1 MKDRLQFRHHDA
13 IFDTREE
20 AIAYML
26 QDIRNSEV
34 GLANTDRSQTFSLYA
49 EPTVLR
55 YKNVDDETNPHII
68 LAVGAVSNQNEGAQY
83 NDNRFCFID
92 IDNTEKEISTLDE
105 KIQQAIESLT
115 LFVSDTNTLRLS
127 IERSDSGNTLSG
139 DVKIPSTALVN
150 DNNVAPNIIKA
161 TDNGIFTYVNMTY
174 DKETD
179 KITFTVNGDTNEWD
193 VNNDYL
199 TGGTYS
205 VEDESLHLNMLKGKE
220 IVVSLEELIN
230 EWDVEGEDANS
241 PIVLTR
247 DKVLYEKDTVT
258 GHRHVSKWQ
267 DTLKADVRIS
277 KDVNFNILE
286 KTENNKA
293 LYVRGTADNI
303 NFFYNGENMKVSD
316 VLKECIKKKL
326 STDNDNIIYE
336 RPDGIFAT
344 AKLEYDIK
352 GNALIFT
359 SSNQTGGTT
368 TERFELNTIK
378 IIENA
383 RYDKDTESLIFT
395 YITAKGEVQQ
405 LSIPLSSLI
414 EEWTVSNDG
423 HSVRLSKE
431 RHPSNDKDVL
441 TADVKVSSLDNNI
454 LVEKG
459 DGLFVKGTA
468 DNVKY
473 SDNSSVKDEISSTK
487 ETLDSE
493 IKRAQNAEKE
503 VSDAISDIRTTIGS
517 GFTTDTHENIT
528 CKIEHLSDEVA
539 SKVTSVTAKDNT
551 VVVDNTD
558 TNNPKVGI
566 KVSSFKRDGNIPNLI
581 SIQDDGIFAAVDLAY
596 DEEHNA
602 LTFTTTNATKTINL
616 TMNSI
621 VDSIYYD
628 NTKEAII
635 IEYTVNGKKMP
646 NVEVPVRTLINEW
659 TVSDNTDGA
668 IKLTK
673 KVNNKTALDNSQ
685 DILSAEII
693 IDKVHDDNMIVNDNG
708 ALYVSS
714 RKINDV
720 SSRLDAE
727 IERSIAKDG
736 EHTNLIDANKASI
749 AQLDKD
755 VKAEVARATAKDTEL
770 TSSVSAIEKKVTDIG
785 TSSDKVKSDLAS
797 EIARA
802 TAKDAELT
810 SSVSA
815 IEKKVTDI
823 GTSSD
828 TVKSDLASEI
838 ARAKEKEGELEASLI
853 AETTRAEK
861 EETSIKTNLEK
872 ESTRATTAES
882 VLSNA
887 ITDETARAK
896 AKEGELEASV
906 NDAKLTFVD
915 TTSVKVDATNKS
927 AVKVSAKIANSN
939 NNLITLSND
948 DEQGLY
954 ASVSV
959 QYDVAKDVLS
969 LIGSDGTSVLSTT
982 KLGAGSIVETITY
995 DKDNK
1000 ELVIL
1005 YKTAGGR
1012 EETVSVSVEDL
1023 FNEWEVDSDENNVAI
1038 ELRKAH
1044 NVGEKDVLT
1053 AKVQVLN
1060 DPTNMLSINNNK
1072 LYVSNEKVEKN
1083 ATDIAS
1089 TKTDVA
1095 TVSGK
1100 VETLTENV
1108 NANLDELK
1116 DLERASLGV
1125 VRPGE
1130 EVTYVPH
1137 TDAHFINTAKSL
1149 HGADSLLDVAI
1160 FDVKTDVE
1168 GVKNDVKGIKT
1179 DVEGIKTDVEGIKT
1193 DVGVVKT
1200 DVEGVKTEVESV
1212 KADVESVKT
1221 DVEGIKTTSEEK
1233 SKELKRLETV
1243 IGVVGNGDTPIV
1255 YPNSGNGILDGSTTY
1270 ADADD
1275 KLESEVLKLRNLTS
1289 STYTSTAKLY
1299 AEGADTEKK
1308 LKVDVKVSR
1317 GKGSSMEEGN
1327 LVITSVND
1335 AEFSNTNVLRKVEI
1349 AGESIESNVNGLFL
1363 SNSWDCGEY
1372 TADDTPTSQNI
1383 FDTKYSNEKRQ

>member
-26 QDIRNSEV
+26 RDIRNSEV

-174 DKETD
+174 DKDTD

-414 EEWTVSNDG
+414 EEWTVNNDG

-785 TSSDKVKSDLAS
+785 TSSD
-797 EIARA
+797 
-802 TAKDAELT
+802 
-810 SSVSA
+810 
-815 IEKKVTDI
+815 
-823 GTSSD
+823 

-927 AVKVSAKIANSN
+927 AVKVSAKIAKSN

-1000 ELVIL
+1000 ELVIS

-1179 DVEGIKTDVEGIKT
+1179 DVEGIKTDV
-1193 DVGVVKT
+1193 GVVKT
-1200 DVEGVKTEVESV
+1200 DVERVKTEVEGV
-1212 KADVESVKT
+1212 KTDVKGIKT

-1255 YPNSGNGILDGSTTY
+1255 YPNRGNGILDGSTTY

>member
-26 QDIRNSEV
+26 HDIRNSEV

-55 YKNVDDETNPHII
+55 YKNADDETNPHII
-68 LAVGAVSNQNEGAQY
+68 LAVGAVSNQDEGAQY

-92 IDNTEKEISTLDE
+92 IDNTEQEIATLDE

-150 DNNVAPNIIKA
+150 DNNAAPNIIKA

-193 VNNDYL
+193 VNNNYL

-230 EWDVEGEDANS
+230 EWDVEGEDAKS

-247 DKVLYEKDTVT
+247 DKVLYEKDTAT

-277 KDVNFNILE
+277 EDVNFNILE

-352 GNALIFT
+352 DNALIFT

-414 EEWTVSNDG
+414 EEWTVNNDG

-528 CKIEHLSDEVA
+528 CKIEHLSDDVA

-551 VVVDNTD
+551 VFVDNTD

-646 NVEVPVRTLINEW
+646 NVEVPVRALINEW

-673 KVNNKTALDNSQ
+673 KVNNKTAVDNSQ

-755 VKAEVARATAKDTEL
+755 VKAEVARSTAKDT
-770 TSSVSAIEKKVTDIG
+770 
-785 TSSDKVKSDLAS
+785 
-797 EIARA
+797 
-802 TAKDAELT
+802 ELT

-838 ARAKEKEGELEASLI
+838 ARAKEKEGELEDSLI

-872 ESTRATTAES
+872 ESTRAATAES
-882 VLSNA
+882 ALSNA

-939 NNLITLSND
+939 NNLITLSNG

-1000 ELVIL
+1000 ELVIS

-1137 TDAHFINTAKSL
+1137 TDAHFINTANSL

-1160 FDVKTDVE
+1160 FNVKTDVE
-1168 GVKNDVKGIKT
+1168 GVKTDVKGIKTDVEGVKTDVKGIKTDVESVKTDVEGVKTDVKGIKT
-1179 DVEGIKTDVEGIKT
+1179 DVEGIKT
-1193 DVGVVKT
+1193 
-1200 DVEGVKTEVESV
+1200 
-1212 KADVESVKT
+1212 
-1221 DVEGIKTTSEEK
+1221 TSEGTT
-1233 SKELKRLETV
+1233 KELKRLETV

-1255 YPNSGNGILDGSTTY
+1255 YPNRGNGILDGSTTY

-1372 TADDTPTSQNI
+1372 TADDTPTAQNI

>member
-26 QDIRNSEV
+26 RDIRNSEV

-174 DKETD
+174 DKEAD

-414 EEWTVSNDG
+414 EEWTVNNDG

-454 LVEKG
+454 LVDKG
-459 DGLFVKGTA
+459 DGLYVKGTA

-736 EHTNLIDANKASI
+736 EHKNLIDANKASI

-872 ESTRATTAES
+872 ESTRAATAES

-1000 ELVIL
+1000 ELVIS

-1012 EETVSVSVEDL
+1012 EDTVSVSVEDL

-1168 GVKNDVKGIKT
+1168 GIKNDVK
-1179 DVEGIKTDVEGIKT
+1179 GIKTDVEGIKT

-1200 DVEGVKTEVESV
+1200 DVERVKTEVESV
-1212 KADVESVKT
+1212 KADVKSVKT

-1255 YPNSGNGILDGSTTY
+1255 YPNRGNGILDGSTTY

-1372 TADDTPTSQNI
+1372 TADDTPTAQNI

>member
-20 AIAYML
+20 AIEYML
-26 QDIRNSEV
+26 HDIRNSEV

-150 DNNVAPNIIKA
+150 DNNAAPNIIKA

-174 DKETD
+174 DKDAD

-205 VEDESLHLNMLKGKE
+205 VEDESLHLNMLKGNE

-414 EEWTVSNDG
+414 EEWTVNNDG

-459 DGLFVKGTA
+459 DGLYVKGTA

-646 NVEVPVRTLINEW
+646 NVEVPVRVLINEW

-673 KVNNKTALDNSQ
+673 KVNNKTAVDNNQ

-785 TSSDKVKSDLAS
+785 TSSD
-797 EIARA
+797 
-802 TAKDAELT
+802 
-810 SSVSA
+810 
-815 IEKKVTDI
+815 
-823 GTSSD
+823 

-872 ESTRATTAES
+872 ESTRAATAES

-927 AVKVSAKIANSN
+927 AVKVSAKIAKSN

-1000 ELVIL
+1000 ELVIT

-1044 NVGEKDVLT
+1044 NVGENDVLT

-1100 VETLTENV
+1100 VETLSGSVKT
-1108 NANLDELK
+1108 NLEELK
-1116 DLERASLGV
+1116 ALENASLGV

-1137 TDAHFINTAKSL
+1137 TDAHFISTAKSL
-1149 HGADSLLDVAI
+1149 HGADGLLDAAI
-1160 FDVKTDVE
+1160 SDVKT
-1168 GVKNDVKGIKT
+1168 NL
-1179 DVEGIKTDVEGIKT
+1179 
-1193 DVGVVKT
+1193 
-1200 DVEGVKTEVESV
+1200 EGVKTN
-1212 KADVESVKT
+1212 
-1221 DVEGIKTTSEEK
+1221 SENT
-1233 SKELKRLETV
+1233 SKELKQLETV
-1243 IGVVGNGDTPIV
+1243 IGVTGNGDTPIA

-1275 KLESEVLKLRNLTS
+1275 KLEKEVLKLRNLTS

-1327 LVITSVND
+1327 LVITSSDD
-1335 AEFSNTNVLRKVEI
+1335 AEFSDTNVLRKVEI
-1349 AGESIESNVNGLFL
+1349 AGEPIESNANGLFL
-1363 SNSWDCGEY
+1363 SNSWNCGEY
-1372 TADDTPTSQNI
+1372 TVDDTPTAQNI
-1383 FDTKYSNEKRQ
+1383 FNTRYSNEKRQ

>member
-26 QDIRNSEV
+26 RDIRNSEV

-174 DKETD
+174 DKDTD

-414 EEWTVSNDG
+414 EEWTVNNDG

-872 ESTRATTAES
+872 ESTRAATAES
-882 VLSNA
+882 ALSNA

-1000 ELVIL
+1000 ELVIS

-1012 EETVSVSVEDL
+1012 EDTVSVSVEDL

-1168 GVKNDVKGIKT
+1168 GVKA

-1243 IGVVGNGDTPIV
+1243 IGVAGNGDTPIV
-1255 YPNSGNGILDGSTTY
+1255 YPNRGNGILDGSTTY

-1372 TADDTPTSQNI
+1372 TADDTPTAQNI
-1383 FDTKYSNEKRQ
+1383 FYTKYSNEKRQ

>member
-26 QDIRNSEV
+26 HDIRNSEV

-55 YKNVDDETNPHII
+55 YKNADDETNPHII
-68 LAVGAVSNQNEGAQY
+68 LAVGAVSNQDEGAQY

-115 LFVSDTNTLRLS
+115 LFVSNTNTLRLS

-277 KDVNFNILE
+277 EDVNFNILE

-316 VLKECIKKKL
+316 ALKECIKKKL

-414 EEWTVSNDG
+414 EEWTVNNDG

-596 DEEHNA
+596 DEENNA

-646 NVEVPVRTLINEW
+646 NVEVPVRALINEW

-673 KVNNKTALDNSQ
+673 KVNNKTAVDNSQ

-785 TSSDKVKSDLAS
+785 TSSD
-797 EIARA
+797 
-802 TAKDAELT
+802 
-810 SSVSA
+810 
-815 IEKKVTDI
+815 
-823 GTSSD
+823 

-872 ESTRATTAES
+872 ESTRAATAER

-927 AVKVSAKIANSN
+927 AVKVSAKIAKSN

-995 DKDNK
+995 NKDNK
-1000 ELVIL
+1000 ELVIS
-1005 YKTAGGR
+1005 YRTAGGR

-1044 NVGEKDVLT
+1044 NVGENDVLT

-1116 DLERASLGV
+1116 NLEGASLGV

-1168 GVKNDVKGIKT
+1168 GIKNDVK
-1179 DVEGIKTDVEGIKT
+1179 GIKTDVEGIKT

-1212 KADVESVKT
+1212 KADVKSVKA

-1255 YPNSGNGILDGSTTY
+1255 YPNRGNGILDGSTTY

-1372 TADDTPTSQNI
+1372 TADDTPTAQNI

>member
-26 QDIRNSEV
+26 HDIRNSEV

-174 DKETD
+174 DKDAD

-277 KDVNFNILE
+277 EDVNFNILE

-316 VLKECIKKKL
+316 ALKECIKKKL

-459 DGLFVKGTA
+459 DGLYVKGTA

-487 ETLDSE
+487 ATLDSE

-646 NVEVPVRTLINEW
+646 NVEVPVRALINEW

-673 KVNNKTALDNSQ
+673 KVNNKTAVDNSQ

-872 ESTRATTAES
+872 ESTRAATAES

-927 AVKVSAKIANSN
+927 AVKVSAKIAKSN

-1000 ELVIL
+1000 ELVIS

-1012 EETVSVSVEDL
+1012 EEKVSVSVEDL

-1160 FDVKTDVE
+1160 FNGKTDVEGVKTDVE
-1168 GVKNDVKGIKT
+1168 GVKADVEGIKTDVEGIKTDVEGVKTDVEGIKT

-1193 DVGVVKT
+1193 SS
-1200 DVEGVKTEVESV
+1200 EG
-1212 KADVESVKT
+1212 
-1221 DVEGIKTTSEEK
+1221 TT
-1233 SKELKRLETV
+1233 KELKRLETV

-1255 YPNSGNGILDGSTTY
+1255 YPNRGNGILDGSTTY

-1349 AGESIESNVNGLFL
+1349 TGESIESNVNGLFL

-1372 TADDTPTSQNI
+1372 TADDTPTAQNI

>member
-26 QDIRNSEV
+26 RDIRNSEV

-174 DKETD
+174 DKEAD

-459 DGLFVKGTA
+459 DGLYVKGTA

-558 TNNPKVGI
+558 TNNPKVGV

-646 NVEVPVRTLINEW
+646 NVEVPVRALINEW

-673 KVNNKTALDNSQ
+673 KVNNKAAVDNSQ

-714 RKINDV
+714 RQINDV

-785 TSSDKVKSDLAS
+785 TSSD
-797 EIARA
+797 
-802 TAKDAELT
+802 
-810 SSVSA
+810 
-815 IEKKVTDI
+815 
-823 GTSSD
+823 

-872 ESTRATTAES
+872 ESTRAATAER

-927 AVKVSAKIANSN
+927 AVKVSAKIAKSN

-1000 ELVIL
+1000 ELVIT

-1012 EETVSVSVEDL
+1012 EDTVSVSVEDL

-1044 NVGEKDVLT
+1044 NVGENDVLT

-1168 GVKNDVKGIKT
+1168 G
-1179 DVEGIKTDVEGIKT
+1179 IKTDVEGIKT

-1212 KADVESVKT
+1212 KADVKSVKT
-1221 DVEGIKTTSEEK
+1221 EVEGIKTTSEGT

-1255 YPNSGNGILDGSTTY
+1255 YPNRGNGILDGSTTY

-1275 KLESEVLKLRNLTS
+1275 KLESEVLKIRNLTS

-1372 TADDTPTSQNI
+1372 TADDTPTAQNI

>member
-26 QDIRNSEV
+26 RDIRNSEV

-174 DKETD
+174 DKEAD

-414 EEWTVSNDG
+414 EEWTVNNDG

-755 VKAEVARATAKDTEL
+755 VKAE
-770 TSSVSAIEKKVTDIG
+770 
-785 TSSDKVKSDLAS
+785 
-797 EIARA
+797 IARA

-872 ESTRATTAES
+872 ESTRAATAES
-882 VLSNA
+882 VLTNA

-906 NDAKLTFVD
+906 NDAKITFVD

-927 AVKVSAKIANSN
+927 AVKVSAKIAKSN

-1000 ELVIL
+1000 ELVIS

-1179 DVEGIKTDVEGIKT
+1179 DVEGIKTDV
-1193 DVGVVKT
+1193 GVVKT
-1200 DVEGVKTEVESV
+1200 DVEGVKTEVEIV
-1212 KADVESVKT
+1212 KADVKSVKA

-1255 YPNSGNGILDGSTTY
+1255 YPNRGNGILDGSTTY

-1372 TADDTPTSQNI
+1372 TADDTPTAQNI

>member
-26 QDIRNSEV
+26 RDIRNSEV

-150 DNNVAPNIIKA
+150 DNNAAPNIIKA

-174 DKETD
+174 DKDTD

-927 AVKVSAKIANSN
+927 AVKVSAKIAKSN

-1000 ELVIL
+1000 ELVIS

-1012 EETVSVSVEDL
+1012 EDTVSVSVEDL

-1089 TKTDVA
+1089 TKTDVT

-1179 DVEGIKTDVEGIKT
+1179 DVEGIKTDV
-1193 DVGVVKT
+1193 GVVKT

-1212 KADVESVKT
+1212 KADVKSVKT

-1255 YPNSGNGILDGSTTY
+1255 YPNRGNGILDGSTTY

-1372 TADDTPTSQNI
+1372 TADDTPTAQNI

>member
-26 QDIRNSEV
+26 RDIRNSEV

-174 DKETD
+174 DKDTD

-414 EEWTVSNDG
+414 EEWTVNNDG

-528 CKIEHLSDEVA
+528 CKIEHLSDDVA

-815 IEKKVTDI
+815 IDKKVTDI

-828 TVKSDLASEI
+828 KVKSDLASEI

-872 ESTRATTAES
+872 ESTRAATAES
-882 VLSNA
+882 ALSNA

-927 AVKVSAKIANSN
+927 AVKVSAKIAKSN

-1000 ELVIL
+1000 ELVIS

-1012 EETVSVSVEDL
+1012 EDTVSVSVEDL

-1168 GVKNDVKGIKT
+1168 GIKT

-1200 DVEGVKTEVESV
+1200 DVERVKTEVESV
-1212 KADVESVKT
+1212 KADVKSVKT
-1221 DVEGIKTTSEEK
+1221 DVEGIKTTSEGTT
-1233 SKELKRLETV
+1233 KELKRLETV

-1255 YPNSGNGILDGSTTY
+1255 YPNRGNGILNGSTTY

-1372 TADDTPTSQNI
+1372 TADDTPTAQNI

>member
-1 MKDRLQFRHHDA
+1 
-13 IFDTREE
+13 
-20 AIAYML
+20 
-26 QDIRNSEV
+26 
-34 GLANTDRSQTFSLYA
+34 
-49 EPTVLR
+49 
-55 YKNVDDETNPHII
+55 
-68 LAVGAVSNQNEGAQY
+68 
-83 NDNRFCFID
+83 
-92 IDNTEKEISTLDE
+92 
-105 KIQQAIESLT
+105 
-115 LFVSDTNTLRLS
+115 
-127 IERSDSGNTLSG
+127 
-139 DVKIPSTALVN
+139 
-150 DNNVAPNIIKA
+150 
-161 TDNGIFTYVNMTY
+161 
-174 DKETD
+174 
-179 KITFTVNGDTNEWD
+179 
-193 VNNDYL
+193 
-199 TGGTYS
+199 
-205 VEDESLHLNMLKGKE
+205 
-220 IVVSLEELIN
+220 
-230 EWDVEGEDANS
+230 
-241 PIVLTR
+241 
-247 DKVLYEKDTVT
+247 
-258 GHRHVSKWQ
+258 
-267 DTLKADVRIS
+267 
-277 KDVNFNILE
+277 
-286 KTENNKA
+286 
-293 LYVRGTADNI
+293 
-303 NFFYNGENMKVSD
+303 MKVSD

-352 GNALIFT
+352 DNALIFT

-414 EEWTVSNDG
+414 EEWTVNNDG

-468 DNVKY
+468 DNVRY

-528 CKIEHLSDEVA
+528 CKIEHLSDDVA

-551 VVVDNTD
+551 VFVDNTD

-646 NVEVPVRTLINEW
+646 NVEVPVRALINEW

-673 KVNNKTALDNSQ
+673 KVNNKTAVDNSQ

-755 VKAEVARATAKDTEL
+755 VKAEVARSTAKDT
-770 TSSVSAIEKKVTDIG
+770 
-785 TSSDKVKSDLAS
+785 
-797 EIARA
+797 
-802 TAKDAELT
+802 ELT

-838 ARAKEKEGELEASLI
+838 ARAKEKEGELEDSLI

-872 ESTRATTAES
+872 ESTRAATAES
-882 VLSNA
+882 ALSNA

-939 NNLITLSND
+939 NNLITLSNG

-982 KLGAGSIVETITY
+982 KLGAGSIV
-995 DKDNK
+995 
-1000 ELVIL
+1000 
-1005 YKTAGGR
+1005 
-1012 EETVSVSVEDL
+1012 
-1023 FNEWEVDSDENNVAI
+1023 
-1038 ELRKAH
+1038 
-1044 NVGEKDVLT
+1044 
-1053 AKVQVLN
+1053 
-1060 DPTNMLSINNNK
+1060 
-1072 LYVSNEKVEKN
+1072 
-1083 ATDIAS
+1083 
-1089 TKTDVA
+1089 
-1095 TVSGK
+1095 
-1100 VETLTENV
+1100 
-1108 NANLDELK
+1108 
-1116 DLERASLGV
+1116 
-1125 VRPGE
+1125 
-1130 EVTYVPH
+1130 
-1137 TDAHFINTAKSL
+1137 
-1149 HGADSLLDVAI
+1149 
-1160 FDVKTDVE
+1160 
-1168 GVKNDVKGIKT
+1168 
-1179 DVEGIKTDVEGIKT
+1179 
-1193 DVGVVKT
+1193 
-1200 DVEGVKTEVESV
+1200 
-1212 KADVESVKT
+1212 
-1221 DVEGIKTTSEEK
+1221 
-1233 SKELKRLETV
+1233 
-1243 IGVVGNGDTPIV
+1243 
-1255 YPNSGNGILDGSTTY
+1255 
-1270 ADADD
+1270 
-1275 KLESEVLKLRNLTS
+1275 
-1289 STYTSTAKLY
+1289 
-1299 AEGADTEKK
+1299 
-1308 LKVDVKVSR
+1308 
-1317 GKGSSMEEGN
+1317 
-1327 LVITSVND
+1327 
-1335 AEFSNTNVLRKVEI
+1335 
-1349 AGESIESNVNGLFL
+1349 
-1363 SNSWDCGEY
+1363 
-1372 TADDTPTSQNI
+1372 
-1383 FDTKYSNEKRQ
+1383 

>member
-26 QDIRNSEV
+26 RDIRNSEV

-174 DKETD
+174 DKDTD

-755 VKAEVARATAKDTEL
+755 VKAEIARATAKDTEL

-872 ESTRATTAES
+872 ESTRAATAES

-1000 ELVIL
+1000 ELVIS

-1012 EETVSVSVEDL
+1012 EDTVSVSVEDL

-1089 TKTDVA
+1089 TKTDVT

-1149 HGADSLLDVAI
+1149 HGADSILDVAI

-1168 GVKNDVKGIKT
+1168 GIKNDVK
-1179 DVEGIKTDVEGIKT
+1179 GIKTDVEGIKT

-1255 YPNSGNGILDGSTTY
+1255 YPNRGNGILDGSTTY

>member
-20 AIAYML
+20 AIEYML
-26 QDIRNSEV
+26 HDIRNSEV

-68 LAVGAVSNQNEGAQY
+68 LAVGAVSNQDEGAQY

-92 IDNTEKEISTLDE
+92 IDNTEQEIATLDE

-150 DNNVAPNIIKA
+150 DNNAAPNIIKA

-174 DKETD
+174 DKDTD

-352 GNALIFT
+352 DNALIFT

-414 EEWTVSNDG
+414 EEWTVNNDG

-459 DGLFVKGTA
+459 DGLYVKGTA

-621 VDSIYYD
+621 VDRIYYD

-646 NVEVPVRTLINEW
+646 NVEVPVRALINEW

-673 KVNNKTALDNSQ
+673 KVNNKTAVDNSQ

-755 VKAEVARATAKDTEL
+755 VKA
-770 TSSVSAIEKKVTDIG
+770 
-785 TSSDKVKSDLAS
+785 

-882 VLSNA
+882 ALSNA

-927 AVKVSAKIANSN
+927 AVKVSAKIAKSN

-1000 ELVIL
+1000 ELVIS

-1012 EETVSVSVEDL
+1012 EDTVSVSVEDL

-1179 DVEGIKTDVEGIKT
+1179 DVEGIKTDV
-1193 DVGVVKT
+1193 GVVKT

-1212 KADVESVKT
+1212 KADVKSVKA

-1255 YPNSGNGILDGSTTY
+1255 YPNRGNGILDGSTTY

-1275 KLESEVLKLRNLTS
+1275 KLESEVLKFRNLTS

-1372 TADDTPTSQNI
+1372 TADDTPTAQNI

>member
-26 QDIRNSEV
+26 RDIRNSEV

-174 DKETD
+174 DKEAD

-414 EEWTVSNDG
+414 EEWTVNNDG

-487 ETLDSE
+487 ETLESE

-802 TAKDAELT
+802 
-810 SSVSA
+810 
-815 IEKKVTDI
+815 
-823 GTSSD
+823 
-828 TVKSDLASEI
+828 
-838 ARAKEKEGELEASLI
+838 KEKEGELEASLI

-872 ESTRATTAES
+872 ESTRAATAES
-882 VLSNA
+882 ALSNA

-1168 GVKNDVKGIKT
+1168 GVKA

-1193 DVGVVKT
+1193 DIGVVKT
-1200 DVEGVKTEVESV
+1200 DVEGVKTDVESI
-1212 KADVESVKT
+1212 KTDVESVKT
-1221 DVEGIKTTSEEK
+1221 DVEGIKTTSEGTT
-1233 SKELKRLETV
+1233 KELKRLETV

-1255 YPNSGNGILDGSTTY
+1255 YPNRGNGILDGSTTY

-1372 TADDTPTSQNI
+1372 TADDTPTAQNI

>member
-26 QDIRNSEV
+26 RDIRNSEV

-92 IDNTEKEISTLDE
+92 IDNTEQEIATLDE

-174 DKETD
+174 DKDTD

-352 GNALIFT
+352 DNALIFT

-414 EEWTVSNDG
+414 EEWTVNNDG

-459 DGLFVKGTA
+459 DGLYVKGTA

-621 VDSIYYD
+621 VDRIYYD

-646 NVEVPVRTLINEW
+646 NVEVPVRALINEW

-673 KVNNKTALDNSQ
+673 KVNNKTAVDNSQ

-802 TAKDAELT
+802 TAKDTELT

-828 TVKSDLASEI
+828 TVKSELASEI

-872 ESTRATTAES
+872 ESTRAATAER

-939 NNLITLSND
+939 NNLITLSNG

-1000 ELVIL
+1000 ELVIT
-1005 YKTAGGR
+1005 YKTADGR

-1044 NVGEKDVLT
+1044 NVGENDVLT
-1053 AKVQVLN
+1053 ARVQVLN

-1089 TKTDVA
+1089 TKTDVT

-1179 DVEGIKTDVEGIKT
+1179 DVEGIKTDI
-1193 DVGVVKT
+1193 GVVKT
-1200 DVEGVKTEVESV
+1200 DVEGVKTEVESI
-1212 KADVESVKT
+1212 KADVKSVKT

-1255 YPNSGNGILDGSTTY
+1255 YPNRGNGILDGSTTY

-1372 TADDTPTSQNI
+1372 TADDTPTAQNI

>member
-26 QDIRNSEV
+26 RDIRNSEV

-174 DKETD
+174 DKEAD

-785 TSSDKVKSDLAS
+785 TSSD
-797 EIARA
+797 
-802 TAKDAELT
+802 
-810 SSVSA
+810 
-815 IEKKVTDI
+815 
-823 GTSSD
+823 

-872 ESTRATTAES
+872 ESTRAATAES
-882 VLSNA
+882 ALSNA

-927 AVKVSAKIANSN
+927 AVKVSAKIAKSN

-1000 ELVIL
+1000 ELVIS

-1012 EETVSVSVEDL
+1012 EDTVSVSVEDL

-1137 TDAHFINTAKSL
+1137 TDAHFINTANSL

-1179 DVEGIKTDVEGIKT
+1179 DVEGIKTDV
-1193 DVGVVKT
+1193 GVVKT

-1212 KADVESVKT
+1212 KADVKSVKT

-1255 YPNSGNGILDGSTTY
+1255 YPNRGNGILDGSTTY

-1372 TADDTPTSQNI
+1372 TADDTPTAQNI

>member
-26 QDIRNSEV
+26 RDIRNSEV

-174 DKETD
+174 DKDTD

-414 EEWTVSNDG
+414 EEWTVNNDG

-551 VVVDNTD
+551 VIVDNTD

-736 EHTNLIDANKASI
+736 EHTNLINANKASI

-770 TSSVSAIEKKVTDIG
+770 TNSISAIDKKVTD
-785 TSSDKVKSDLAS
+785 L
-797 EIARA
+797 
-802 TAKDAELT
+802 
-810 SSVSA
+810 
-815 IEKKVTDI
+815 

-828 TVKSDLASEI
+828 TVKSDLANEI
-838 ARAKEKEGELEASLI
+838 ARAKEKEGELNAALV

-861 EETSIKTNLEK
+861 EETNIKTNLEK
-872 ESTRATTAES
+872 ESTRAATAES
-882 VLSNA
+882 TLSDA

-896 AKEGELEASV
+896 AKEGELEASI
-906 NDAKLTFVD
+906 NDTKLTFVD
-915 TTSVKVDATNKS
+915 TTSVKVDTTNKA
-927 AVKVSAKIANSN
+927 AVKVSAKIAKAN
-939 NNLITLSND
+939 NNLITLSNN

-954 ASVSV
+954 ASVSIN
-959 QYDVAKDVLS
+959 YDVAKDELS
-969 LIGSDGTSVLSTT
+969 LIGSDGATPLSTT

-995 DKDNK
+995 DKDK
-1000 ELVIL
+1000 KKLIIT

-1012 EETVSVSVEDL
+1012 VESVSVSVEDL
-1023 FNEWEVDSDENNVAI
+1023 FNEWDVDSNANNVAI
-1038 ELRKAH
+1038 ELIKT
-1044 NVGEKDVLT
+1044 NNPEGNDILT
-1053 AKVQVLN
+1053 ARVQVLN
-1060 DPTNMLSINNNK
+1060 DPTNMLSIKDNK

-1083 ATDIAS
+1083 AEDIS
-1089 TKTDVA
+1089 NIKTDVA
-1095 TVSGK
+1095 TVSGN
-1100 VETLTENV
+1100 VETLSGSV
-1108 NANLDELK
+1108 NTNLEELK
-1116 DLERASLGV
+1116 ALENASLGV

-1137 TDAHFINTAKSL
+1137 IDAHFINTAKSL
-1149 HGADSLLDVAI
+1149 HGADGLLDAAI
-1160 FDVKTDVE
+1160 SDVKT
-1168 GVKNDVKGIKT
+1168 NL
-1179 DVEGIKTDVEGIKT
+1179 
-1193 DVGVVKT
+1193 
-1200 DVEGVKTEVESV
+1200 EGVKTN
-1212 KADVESVKT
+1212 
-1221 DVEGIKTTSEEK
+1221 SENT
-1233 SKELKRLETV
+1233 SKELKQLETV
-1243 IGVVGNGDTPIV
+1243 IGVTGNGDTPIA
-1255 YPNSGNGILDGSTTY
+1255 YPNRGNGILDGSTTY

-1275 KLESEVLKLRNLTS
+1275 KLEKEVLKLRNLTS
-1289 STYTSTAKLY
+1289 STQTSTAKLY
-1299 AEGADTEKK
+1299 ADGADSEKK

-1327 LVITSVND
+1327 LVITSSDD
-1335 AEFSNTNVLRKVEI
+1335 AEFSDTNVLRKVEI
-1349 AGESIESNVNGLFL
+1349 AGEPIESNANGLFL
-1363 SNSWDCGEY
+1363 SNSWNCGEY
-1372 TADDTPTSQNI
+1372 TVDDTPTAQNI
-1383 FDTKYSNEKRQ
+1383 FNTRYSNEKRQ

>member
-26 QDIRNSEV
+26 RDIRNSEV

-150 DNNVAPNIIKA
+150 DNNVVPNIIKA

-174 DKETD
+174 DKDTD

-872 ESTRATTAES
+872 ESTRAATAER

-1000 ELVIL
+1000 ELVIS

-1012 EETVSVSVEDL
+1012 EDTVSVSVEDL

-1168 GVKNDVKGIKT
+1168 GIKNDVK
-1179 DVEGIKTDVEGIKT
+1179 GIKTDVEGIKT

-1200 DVEGVKTEVESV
+1200 DVERVKTEVESV
-1212 KADVESVKT
+1212 KADVKSVKT
-1221 DVEGIKTTSEEK
+1221 DVEGIKTTSEGTT
-1233 SKELKRLETV
+1233 KELKRLETV

-1255 YPNSGNGILDGSTTY
+1255 YPNRGNGILDGSTTY

-1372 TADDTPTSQNI
+1372 TADDTPTAQNI

>member
-26 QDIRNSEV
+26 RDIRNSEV

-174 DKETD
+174 DKEAD

-714 RKINDV
+714 RQINDV

-727 IERSIAKDG
+727 IERSTEKDG

-755 VKAEVARATAKDTEL
+755 VKAEVARSTAKDTEL
-770 TSSVSAIEKKVTDIG
+770 TNSISAIDKKVTD
-785 TSSDKVKSDLAS
+785 L
-797 EIARA
+797 
-802 TAKDAELT
+802 
-810 SSVSA
+810 
-815 IEKKVTDI
+815 

-828 TVKSDLASEI
+828 TVKSDLANEI
-838 ARAKEKEGELEASLI
+838 ARAKEKEGELNAALV

-861 EETSIKTNLEK
+861 EETNIKTNLEK
-872 ESTRATTAES
+872 ESTRAATAES
-882 VLSNA
+882 TLFNA
-887 ITDETARAK
+887 ITDETDRAK
-896 AKEGELEASV
+896 AKEGELEASI

-927 AVKVSAKIANSN
+927 AVKVSAKIAKAN
-939 NNLITLSND
+939 NNLITLSNN

-959 QYDVAKDVLS
+959 KYDVAKDELS
-969 LIGSDGTSVLSTT
+969 LIGSDGTTPLSTT
-982 KLGAGSIVETITY
+982 KLGAGSIVESITY
-995 DKDNK
+995 DKDKK
-1000 ELVIL
+1000 ELIIT
-1005 YKTAGGR
+1005 YQTAGGR
-1012 EETVSVSVEDL
+1012 VDSVSVSVEDL
-1023 FNEWEVDSDENNVAI
+1023 FNEWDVDSNANNVAI
-1038 ELRKAH
+1038 ELIKT
-1044 NVGEKDVLT
+1044 NNPEGNDILT
-1053 AKVQVLN
+1053 ARVQVLN
-1060 DPTNMLSINNNK
+1060 DPTNMLSIKDNK

-1083 ATDIAS
+1083 AEDIS
-1089 TKTDVA
+1089 NIKTDVA

-1100 VETLTENV
+1100 VDTLSGSVKT
-1108 NANLDELK
+1108 NLEELK
-1116 DLERASLGV
+1116 ALENASLGV

-1137 TDAHFINTAKSL
+1137 IDAHFISTAKSL
-1149 HGADSLLDVAI
+1149 HGADGLLDAAI
-1160 FDVKTDVE
+1160 SDVKTNLD
-1168 GVKNDVKGIKT
+1168 
-1179 DVEGIKTDVEGIKT
+1179 
-1193 DVGVVKT
+1193 
-1200 DVEGVKTEVESV
+1200 GVKTN
-1212 KADVESVKT
+1212 
-1221 DVEGIKTTSEEK
+1221 SENT
-1233 SKELKRLETV
+1233 SKELKQLETV
-1243 IGVVGNGDTPIV
+1243 IGVTGNGDTPIA

-1275 KLESEVLKLRNLTS
+1275 KLEKEVLKLRNLTS
-1289 STYTSTAKLY
+1289 STQTSTAKLY
-1299 AEGADTEKK
+1299 ADGADSEKK

-1327 LVITSVND
+1327 LVITSSDD
-1335 AEFSNTNVLRKVEI
+1335 AEFSDTNVLRKVEI
-1349 AGESIESNVNGLFL
+1349 AGEPIESNANGLFL
-1363 SNSWDCGEY
+1363 SNSWNCGEY
-1372 TADDTPTSQNI
+1372 SVDDTPTAQNI
-1383 FDTKYSNEKRQ
+1383 FNTRYSNEKRQ

>member
-26 QDIRNSEV
+26 RDIRNSEV

-174 DKETD
+174 DKDTD

-621 VDSIYYD
+621 VDRIYYD

-823 GTSSD
+823 GTSYD

-872 ESTRATTAES
+872 ESTRAATAES
-882 VLSNA
+882 ALSNA

-927 AVKVSAKIANSN
+927 AVKVSAKIAKSN

-1000 ELVIL
+1000 KLVIS

-1179 DVEGIKTDVEGIKT
+1179 DVEGIKTDV
-1193 DVGVVKT
+1193 GVVKT

-1212 KADVESVKT
+1212 KADVKSVKT

-1255 YPNSGNGILDGSTTY
+1255 YPNRGNGILDGSTTY

-1372 TADDTPTSQNI
+1372 TADDTPTAQNI

>member
-26 QDIRNSEV
+26 RDIRNSEV

-174 DKETD
+174 DKDTD

-736 EHTNLIDANKASI
+736 EHKNLIDANKASI

-755 VKAEVARATAKDTEL
+755 VKAEVARATAKDT
-770 TSSVSAIEKKVTDIG
+770 
-785 TSSDKVKSDLAS
+785 
-797 EIARA
+797 
-802 TAKDAELT
+802 ELT

-887 ITDETARAK
+887 IADETARAK

-927 AVKVSAKIANSN
+927 AVKVSAKIAKSN

-1000 ELVIL
+1000 ELVIS

-1012 EETVSVSVEDL
+1012 EDTVSVSVEDL

-1168 GVKNDVKGIKT
+1168 GIKNDVK
-1179 DVEGIKTDVEGIKT
+1179 GIKTDVEGIKT

-1200 DVEGVKTEVESV
+1200 DVERVKTEVESV
-1212 KADVESVKT
+1212 KADVKSVKT
-1221 DVEGIKTTSEEK
+1221 DVEGIKTTSEGTT
-1233 SKELKRLETV
+1233 KELKRLETV

-1255 YPNSGNGILDGSTTY
+1255 YPNRGNGILDGSTTY

-1372 TADDTPTSQNI
+1372 TADDTPTAQNI

>member
-20 AIAYML
+20 AIEYML
-26 QDIRNSEV
+26 HDIRNSEV

-68 LAVGAVSNQNEGAQY
+68 LAVGAVSNQDEGAQY

-92 IDNTEKEISTLDE
+92 IDNTEQEIATLDE

-150 DNNVAPNIIKA
+150 DNNAAPNIIKA

-174 DKETD
+174 DKDTD

-352 GNALIFT
+352 DNALIFT

-414 EEWTVSNDG
+414 EEWTVNNDG

-459 DGLFVKGTA
+459 DGLYVKGTA

-621 VDSIYYD
+621 VDRIYYD

-646 NVEVPVRTLINEW
+646 NVEVPVRALINEW

-673 KVNNKTALDNSQ
+673 KVNNKTAVDNSQ

-802 TAKDAELT
+802 
-810 SSVSA
+810 
-815 IEKKVTDI
+815 
-823 GTSSD
+823 
-828 TVKSDLASEI
+828 
-838 ARAKEKEGELEASLI
+838 KEKEGELEASLI

-927 AVKVSAKIANSN
+927 AVKVSAKIAKSN

-1000 ELVIL
+1000 ELVIS

-1012 EETVSVSVEDL
+1012 EDTVSVSVEDL

-1179 DVEGIKTDVEGIKT
+1179 DVEGIKTDI
-1193 DVGVVKT
+1193 GVVKT
-1200 DVEGVKTEVESV
+1200 DVEGVKTEVESI
-1212 KADVESVKT
+1212 KADVKSVKT

-1255 YPNSGNGILDGSTTY
+1255 YPNRGNGILDGSTTY

-1372 TADDTPTSQNI
+1372 TADDTPTAQNI

>member
-26 QDIRNSEV
+26 RDIRNSEV

-174 DKETD
+174 DKDTD

-755 VKAEVARATAKDTEL
+755 VKAEVARATAKDAEL

-802 TAKDAELT
+802 TAKDTELT

-872 ESTRATTAES
+872 ESTRAATAES

-906 NDAKLTFVD
+906 NDAKITFVD

-927 AVKVSAKIANSN
+927 AVKVSAKIAKSN

-1000 ELVIL
+1000 ELVIS

-1012 EETVSVSVEDL
+1012 EDTVSVSVEDL

-1168 GVKNDVKGIKT
+1168 GVKA

-1200 DVEGVKTEVESV
+1200 DVERVKTEVESV
-1212 KADVESVKT
+1212 KADVKSVKT

-1255 YPNSGNGILDGSTTY
+1255 YPNRGNGILDGSTTY

-1349 AGESIESNVNGLFL
+1349 SGESIESNVNGLFL

>member
-26 QDIRNSEV
+26 RDIRNSEV

-150 DNNVAPNIIKA
+150 DNNVVPNIIKA

-174 DKETD
+174 DKDTD

-736 EHTNLIDANKASI
+736 EHKNLIDANKASI

-887 ITDETARAK
+887 IADETARAK

-1000 ELVIL
+1000 ELVIS

-1012 EETVSVSVEDL
+1012 EDTVSVSVEDL

-1168 GVKNDVKGIKT
+1168 GIKNDVK
-1179 DVEGIKTDVEGIKT
+1179 GIKTDVEGIKT

-1200 DVEGVKTEVESV
+1200 DVERVKTEVESV
-1212 KADVESVKT
+1212 KADVKSVKT
-1221 DVEGIKTTSEEK
+1221 DVEGIKTTSEGTT
-1233 SKELKRLETV
+1233 KELKRLETV

-1255 YPNSGNGILDGSTTY
+1255 YPNRGNGILDGSTTY

-1372 TADDTPTSQNI
+1372 TADDTPTAQNI

>member
-13 IFDTREE
+13 IFDTREQ
-20 AIAYML
+20 AIDYML
-26 QDIRNSEV
+26 HDIKNSEV
-34 GLANTDRSQTFSLYA
+34 GLANTDKSQTFSLYA

-55 YKNVDDETNPHII
+55 YKNIDDETNPHII
-68 LAVGAVSNQNEGAQY
+68 LAVGATSNQHEGAQY
-83 NDNRFCFID
+83 VDNRFCFID
-92 IDNTEKEISTLDE
+92 IDNTEKEIATLDE
-105 KIQQAIESLT
+105 KIQQAIASLT
-115 LFVSDTNTLRLS
+115 LLVSDTNTLSLS
-127 IERSDSGNTLSG
+127 IARSDSGNTLSG
-139 DVKIPSTALVN
+139 DVKVPSKAVVN
-150 DNNVAPNIIKA
+150 DNAVPNIIKA

-174 DKETD
+174 DKDAD

-205 VEDESLHLNMLKGKE
+205 VEDESLHLNMLKGNE
-220 IVVSLEELIN
+220 IVIPLEELIN
-230 EWDVEGEDANS
+230 EWDVEGEDAKS

-247 DKVLYEKDTVT
+247 NKVLYEKDTT
-258 GHRHVSKWQ
+258 TSHRHVSKWQ

-277 KDVNFNILE
+277 KDINFNILE
-286 KTENNKA
+286 KTEDSKA

-316 VLKECIKKKL
+316 VLKECMKKKL

-344 AKLEYDIK
+344 AKLEYDVK
-352 GNALIFT
+352 DNALIFT

-405 LSIPLSSLI
+405 LTIPLSSLI
-414 EEWTVSNDG
+414 EEWTVNNDG
-423 HSVRLSKE
+423 HSVILNKE

-441 TADVKVSSLDNNI
+441 TADVRVSSLDNNI

-503 VSDAISDIRTTIGS
+503 ASDAISDIRATIGS
-517 GFTTDTHENIT
+517 GFTTDVHENIT

-621 VDSIYYD
+621 VDNIYYD
-628 NTKEAII
+628 TTKEAII

-646 NVEVPVRTLINEW
+646 NVEVPVRALINEW

-673 KVNNKTALDNSQ
+673 KINNTTAVDNSQ

-708 ALYVSS
+708 SLYVSS
-714 RKINDV
+714 KQIKDV

-736 EHTNLIDANKASI
+736 EHTSLIDANKASI

-770 TSSVSAIEKKVTDIG
+770 TN
-785 TSSDKVKSDLAS
+785 
-797 EIARA
+797 
-802 TAKDAELT
+802 
-810 SSVSA
+810 SVSA

-828 TVKSDLASEI
+828 TVKSDLANEI
-838 ARAKEKEGELEASLI
+838 ARATAKEGELEASLI
-853 AETTRAEK
+853 AEATRAEK
-861 EETSIKTNLEK
+861 EETSIKTSLEK
-872 ESTRATTAES
+872 ESTRAATAES
-882 VLSNA
+882 TLSKA

-906 NDAKLTFVD
+906 NDAKLSFVD
-915 TTSVKVDATNKS
+915 TTSVKVDATNKA
-927 AVKVSAKIANSN
+927 AVKVSAKIANAN

-948 DEQGLY
+948 DGQGLY

-959 QYDVAKDVLS
+959 KYDVAKDVLS

-995 DKDNK
+995 DKDKK
-1000 ELVIL
+1000 ELIIS

-1012 EETVSVSVEDL
+1012 EESVSVSVEDL
-1023 FNEWEVDSDENNVAI
+1023 FNEWEVDSDANNVAI

-1044 NVGEKDVLT
+1044 KVGENDVLT

-1083 ATDIAS
+1083 TTDIAS

-1100 VETLTENV
+1100 VETLTESV
-1108 NANLDELK
+1108 HANLDELK
-1116 DLERASLGV
+1116 NLEGASLGV

-1137 TDAHFINTAKSL
+1137 IDAHFINTAKSL
-1149 HGADSLLDVAI
+1149 HGADSLLDTAI

-1168 GVKNDVKGIKT
+1168 K
-1179 DVEGIKTDVEGIKT
+1179 
-1193 DVGVVKT
+1193 VKT
-1200 DVEGVKTEVESV
+1200 DVEGVKTDIEGV
-1212 KADVESVKT
+1212 KADVEKAKTDAEGAKADVEKIKADVEKAKTDAESAKADVEKVKT
-1221 DVEGIKTTSEEK
+1221 DVEGVKADVEKVKADVDGIKTTSEETP
-1233 SKELKRLETV
+1233 KELKRLETV

-1255 YPNSGNGILDGSTTY
+1255 YPNRGNGILDGSTTY

-1275 KLESEVLKLRNLTS
+1275 KLEREVLKLRNLTS
-1289 STYTSTAKLY
+1289 STETSTTKLY
-1299 AEGADTEKK
+1299 AEGAEKK

-1327 LVITSVND
+1327 LVITSIND

-1349 AGESIESNVNGLFL
+1349 AGEPIESNVNGLFL

-1372 TADDTPTSQNI
+1372 TADDTTTAQNI
-1383 FDTKYSNEKRQ
+1383 FNTKYSNEKRQ

>member
-20 AIAYML
+20 AIEYML
-26 QDIRNSEV
+26 HDIRNSEV

-174 DKETD
+174 DKDTD

-673 KVNNKTALDNSQ
+673 KVNNKTAVDNNQ

-714 RKINDV
+714 RQINDV

-736 EHTNLIDANKASI
+736 EHKNLIDANKASI

-755 VKAEVARATAKDTEL
+755 VKAEVARATAKDT
-770 TSSVSAIEKKVTDIG
+770 
-785 TSSDKVKSDLAS
+785 
-797 EIARA
+797 
-802 TAKDAELT
+802 ELT

-872 ESTRATTAES
+872 ESTRAATAES
-882 VLSNA
+882 ALSNA

-927 AVKVSAKIANSN
+927 AVKVSAKIAKSN

-995 DKDNK
+995 NKDNK
-1000 ELVIL
+1000 ELVIS
-1005 YKTAGGR
+1005 YRTAGGR

-1044 NVGEKDVLT
+1044 NVGENDVLT

-1137 TDAHFINTAKSL
+1137 TDAHFINTANSL

-1160 FDVKTDVE
+1160 FNVKTDVE
-1168 GVKNDVKGIKT
+1168 GVKTEVESVKT

-1193 DVGVVKT
+1193 DVEGVKT
-1200 DVEGVKTEVESV
+1200 DVEGIKTE
-1212 KADVESVKT
+1212 VESVKT
-1221 DVEGIKTTSEEK
+1221 DVEGIKTTSEGT

-1255 YPNSGNGILDGSTTY
+1255 YPNRGNGILDGSTTY

-1372 TADDTPTSQNI
+1372 TADDTPTAQNI
-1383 FDTKYSNEKRQ
+1383 FNTKYSNEKRQ

>member
-20 AIAYML
+20 AISYML
-26 QDIRNSEV
+26 HDIRNSEV

-92 IDNTEKEISTLDE
+92 IDNTENEIATLDE

-174 DKETD
+174 DKDTD

-414 EEWTVSNDG
+414 EEWTVNNDG

-646 NVEVPVRTLINEW
+646 NVEVPVRALINEW

-673 KVNNKTALDNSQ
+673 KVNNKTAVDNSQ

-708 ALYVSS
+708 SLYVSS

-770 TSSVSAIEKKVTDIG
+770 ASSVSDIEKKVTDIG
-785 TSSDKVKSDLAS
+785 TSSDA
-797 EIARA
+797 
-802 TAKDAELT
+802 
-810 SSVSA
+810 
-815 IEKKVTDI
+815 
-823 GTSSD
+823 
-828 TVKSDLASEI
+828 VKSDLASEI
-838 ARAKEKEGELEASLI
+838 ARAKEKEGELEDSLI

-872 ESTRATTAES
+872 ESTRAATAES
-882 VLSNA
+882 ALSNA

-939 NNLITLSND
+939 NNLITLSNG

-1000 ELVIL
+1000 ELVIT

-1012 EETVSVSVEDL
+1012 EDTVSVSVEDL

-1100 VETLTENV
+1100 VETLSGSVKT
-1108 NANLDELK
+1108 NLEELK
-1116 DLERASLGV
+1116 NLERASLGV

-1137 TDAHFINTAKSL
+1137 TDAHFINTANSL

-1168 GVKNDVKGIKT
+1168 GVKTEVEGIRTDAEGVKTDVEGIKTDVEGVKT

-1193 DVGVVKT
+1193 
-1200 DVEGVKTEVESV
+1200 
-1212 KADVESVKT
+1212 
-1221 DVEGIKTTSEEK
+1221 TSEGTT
-1233 SKELKRLETV
+1233 KELKRLETV

-1255 YPNSGNGILDGSTTY
+1255 YPNRGNGILDGSTTY

-1372 TADDTPTSQNI
+1372 TADDTPTAQNI

>member
-26 QDIRNSEV
+26 HDIRNSEV

-55 YKNVDDETNPHII
+55 YKNADDETNPHII
-68 LAVGAVSNQNEGAQY
+68 LAVGAVSNQDEGAQY

-115 LFVSDTNTLRLS
+115 LFVSNTNTLRLS

-277 KDVNFNILE
+277 EDVNFNILE

-316 VLKECIKKKL
+316 ALKECIKKKL

-414 EEWTVSNDG
+414 EEWTVNNDG

-596 DEEHNA
+596 DEENNA

-646 NVEVPVRTLINEW
+646 NVEVPVRALINEW

-673 KVNNKTALDNSQ
+673 KVNNKTAVDNSQ

-802 TAKDAELT
+802 TAKDTELT

-872 ESTRATTAES
+872 ESTRAATAER

-927 AVKVSAKIANSN
+927 AVKVSAKIAKSN

-995 DKDNK
+995 NKDNK
-1000 ELVIL
+1000 ELVIS
-1005 YKTAGGR
+1005 YRTAGGR

-1044 NVGEKDVLT
+1044 NVGENDVLT

-1116 DLERASLGV
+1116 NLEGASLGV

-1168 GVKNDVKGIKT
+1168 GIKNDVK
-1179 DVEGIKTDVEGIKT
+1179 GIKTDVEGIKT

-1212 KADVESVKT
+1212 KADVKSVKA

-1255 YPNSGNGILDGSTTY
+1255 YPNRGNGILDGSTTY

-1372 TADDTPTSQNI
+1372 TADDTPTAQNI

>member
-26 QDIRNSEV
+26 RDIRNSEV

-174 DKETD
+174 DKDTD

-414 EEWTVSNDG
+414 EEWTVNNDG

-487 ETLDSE
+487 ETLESE

-673 KVNNKTALDNSQ
+673 KVNNKTAVDDSQ

-802 TAKDAELT
+802 
-810 SSVSA
+810 
-815 IEKKVTDI
+815 
-823 GTSSD
+823 
-828 TVKSDLASEI
+828 
-838 ARAKEKEGELEASLI
+838 KEKEGELEASLI

-872 ESTRATTAES
+872 ESTRAATAES
-882 VLSNA
+882 ALSNA

-1000 ELVIL
+1000 ELVIT

-1012 EETVSVSVEDL
+1012 EDTVSVSVEDL

-1168 GVKNDVKGIKT
+1168 GVKA

-1193 DVGVVKT
+1193 DIGVVKT
-1200 DVEGVKTEVESV
+1200 DVEGVKTDVESI
-1212 KADVESVKT
+1212 KTDVESVKT
-1221 DVEGIKTTSEEK
+1221 DVEGIKTTSEGTT
-1233 SKELKRLETV
+1233 KELKRLETV

-1255 YPNSGNGILDGSTTY
+1255 YPNRGNGILDGSTTY

-1372 TADDTPTSQNI
+1372 TADDTPTAQNI

>member
-26 QDIRNSEV
+26 RDIRNSEV

-68 LAVGAVSNQNEGAQY
+68 LAVGAVSNQDEGAQY

-92 IDNTEKEISTLDE
+92 IDNTEQEIATLDE

-150 DNNVAPNIIKA
+150 DNNAAPNIIKA

-174 DKETD
+174 DKDTD

-352 GNALIFT
+352 DNALIFT

-414 EEWTVSNDG
+414 EEWTVNNDG

-459 DGLFVKGTA
+459 DGLYVKGTA

-621 VDSIYYD
+621 VDRIYYD

-646 NVEVPVRTLINEW
+646 NVEVPVRALINEW

-673 KVNNKTALDNSQ
+673 KVNNKTAVDNSQ

-927 AVKVSAKIANSN
+927 AVKVSAKIAKSN

-1000 ELVIL
+1000 ELVIS

-1012 EETVSVSVEDL
+1012 EDTVSVSVEDL

-1089 TKTDVA
+1089 TKTDVT

-1179 DVEGIKTDVEGIKT
+1179 DVEGIKTDI
-1193 DVGVVKT
+1193 GVVKT
-1200 DVEGVKTEVESV
+1200 DVEGVKTEVESI
-1212 KADVESVKT
+1212 KADVKSVKT

-1255 YPNSGNGILDGSTTY
+1255 YPNRGNGILDGSTTY

-1372 TADDTPTSQNI
+1372 TADDTPTAQNI

>member
-13 IFDTREE
+13 IFDTREQ
-20 AIAYML
+20 AIEYIKT
-26 QDIRNSEV
+26 DIRNSEI
-34 GLANTDRSQTFSLYA
+34 GLANTDKSQTFSLYA

-55 YKNVDDETNPHII
+55 YKNADDETNPHII
-68 LAVGAVSNQNEGAQY
+68 LAVGAVSNQHEGAQY
-83 NDNRFCFID
+83 VDNKFCFID
-92 IDNTEKEISTLDE
+92 IDNTEKEIATLDE
-105 KIQQAIESLT
+105 KIQQAIKSLT
-115 LFVSDTNTLRLS
+115 LFVSDTNTLSLS
-127 IERSDSGNTLSG
+127 IARDENGETLSG
-139 DVKIPSTALVN
+139 DVKVPSTSIVN
-150 DNNVAPNIIKA
+150 DKVTPNIIQA

-174 DKETD
+174 DKDSD
-179 KITFTVNGDTNEWD
+179 KITFSVNGDTKEWD

-205 VEDESLHLNMLKGKE
+205 IEDESLHLNMLKGKE
-220 IVVSLEELIN
+220 IVISLEDLIN
-230 EWDVEGEDANS
+230 EWDVEGEDAKS

-247 DKVLYEKDTVT
+247 EKVLYEADTT
-258 GHRHVSKWQ
+258 TDHRHGSKWQ

-277 KDVNFNILE
+277 NDINFNILE
-286 KTENNKA
+286 RTENNKA

-316 VLKECIKKKL
+316 ALTECIKRRL

-344 AKLEYDIK
+344 AKLEYDVK
-352 GNALIFT
+352 NNALIFT

-378 IIENA
+378 IVENA

-395 YITAKGEVQQ
+395 YVTAKGEVQQ
-405 LSIPLSSLI
+405 LTIPLSSLI
-414 EEWTVSNDG
+414 EEWTVNNDG
-423 HSVRLSKE
+423 HSVVLNKE
-431 RHPSNDKDVL
+431 RHSSSDKDIL
-441 TADVKVSSLDNNI
+441 TADVRVSESENNI
-454 LVEKG
+454 LVENG
-459 DGLFVKGTA
+459 DGMFVNGTA
-468 DNVKY
+468 DNIKY

-487 ETLDSE
+487 EILDSE
-493 IKRAQNAEKE
+493 IKRAQSAEK
-503 VSDAISDIRTTIGS
+503 VASDAISDIRATIGS
-517 GFTTDTHENIT
+517 GFTTDVHDNIT

-736 EHTNLIDANKASI
+736 EHTNLINANKASI

-770 TSSVSAIEKKVTDIG
+770 TNSISAIDKKVTD
-785 TSSDKVKSDLAS
+785 L
-797 EIARA
+797 
-802 TAKDAELT
+802 
-810 SSVSA
+810 
-815 IEKKVTDI
+815 

-828 TVKSDLASEI
+828 TVKSDLANEI
-838 ARAKEKEGELEASLI
+838 ARAKEKEGELNAALV

-861 EETSIKTNLEK
+861 EETSIKANLEK
-872 ESTRATTAES
+872 ESTRADTAES
-882 VLSNA
+882 TLSNA

-896 AKEGELEASV
+896 AKEGELEASI
-906 NDAKLTFVD
+906 NDTKLTFVD
-915 TTSVKVDATNKS
+915 TTSVKVDTTNKA
-927 AVKVSAKIANSN
+927 AVKVSAKIAKAN
-939 NNLITLSND
+939 NNLITLSNN

-954 ASVSV
+954 ASVSLN
-959 QYDVAKDVLS
+959 YNVAKDELS
-969 LIGSDGTSVLSTT
+969 LIGSDGATPLSTT

-995 DKDNK
+995 DKDKK
-1000 ELVIL
+1000 ELIIT

-1012 EETVSVSVEDL
+1012 VDSVSVSVEDL
-1023 FNEWEVDSDENNVAI
+1023 FNEWDVDSNANNVAI
-1038 ELRKAH
+1038 ELIKT
-1044 NVGEKDVLT
+1044 NNPEGNDILT
-1053 AKVQVLN
+1053 ARVQVLN
-1060 DPTNMLSINNNK
+1060 DPTNMLSIKDNK

-1083 ATDIAS
+1083 AEDIS
-1089 TKTDVA
+1089 NIKTDV
-1095 TVSGK
+1095 TTISGK
-1100 VETLTENV
+1100 VETLSGSV
-1108 NANLDELK
+1108 NTNLEELK
-1116 DLERASLGV
+1116 ALENASLGV

-1130 EVTYVPH
+1130 VTYVPH
-1137 TDAHFINTAKSL
+1137 IDAHFINTAKSL
-1149 HGADSLLDVAI
+1149 HGADGLLDAAI
-1160 FDVKTDVE
+1160 YDVKT
-1168 GVKNDVKGIKT
+1168 NL
-1179 DVEGIKTDVEGIKT
+1179 
-1193 DVGVVKT
+1193 
-1200 DVEGVKTEVESV
+1200 EGVKTN
-1212 KADVESVKT
+1212 
-1221 DVEGIKTTSEEK
+1221 SENT
-1233 SKELKRLETV
+1233 SKELKQLETV
-1243 IGVVGNGDTPIV
+1243 IGVTGNGDTPIA
-1255 YPNSGNGILDGSTTY
+1255 YPNRGNGILDGSTTY

-1275 KLESEVLKLRNLTS
+1275 KLEKEVLKLRNLTS
-1289 STYTSTAKLY
+1289 STQTSTAKLY
-1299 AEGADTEKK
+1299 ADGADSEKK

-1327 LVITSVND
+1327 LVITSSDD
-1335 AEFSNTNVLRKVEI
+1335 AEFSDTNVLRKVEI
-1349 AGESIESNVNGLFL
+1349 AGEPIESNANGLFL
-1363 SNSWDCGEY
+1363 SNSWNCGEY
-1372 TADDTPTSQNI
+1372 TVDDTPTAQNI
-1383 FDTKYSNEKRQ
+1383 FNTRYSNEKRQ

>member
-414 EEWTVSNDG
+414 EEWTVNNDG

-872 ESTRATTAES
+872 ESTRAATAER

-1000 ELVIL
+1000 ELVIS

-1012 EETVSVSVEDL
+1012 EDTVSVSVEDL

-1179 DVEGIKTDVEGIKT
+1179 DVEGIKTDV
-1193 DVGVVKT
+1193 GVVKT

-1212 KADVESVKT
+1212 KADVKSVKT

-1255 YPNSGNGILDGSTTY
+1255 YPNRGNGILDGSTTY

-1372 TADDTPTSQNI
+1372 TADDTPTAQNI

>member
-20 AIAYML
+20 AISYML
-26 QDIRNSEV
+26 HDIRNSEV

-92 IDNTEKEISTLDE
+92 IDNTENEIATLDE

-174 DKETD
+174 DKDTD

-414 EEWTVSNDG
+414 EEWTVNNDG

-646 NVEVPVRTLINEW
+646 NVEVPVRALINEW

-673 KVNNKTALDNSQ
+673 KVNNKTAVDNSQ

-708 ALYVSS
+708 SLYVSS

-770 TSSVSAIEKKVTDIG
+770 ASSVSDIEKKVTDIG
-785 TSSDKVKSDLAS
+785 TSSDA
-797 EIARA
+797 
-802 TAKDAELT
+802 
-810 SSVSA
+810 
-815 IEKKVTDI
+815 
-823 GTSSD
+823 
-828 TVKSDLASEI
+828 VKSDLASEI
-838 ARAKEKEGELEASLI
+838 ARAKEKEGELEDSLI

-872 ESTRATTAES
+872 ESTRAATAES
-882 VLSNA
+882 ALSNA

-939 NNLITLSND
+939 NNLITLSNG

-1000 ELVIL
+1000 ELVIT

-1012 EETVSVSVEDL
+1012 EDKVSVSVEDL

-1100 VETLTENV
+1100 VETLSGSVKT
-1108 NANLDELK
+1108 NLEELK
-1116 DLERASLGV
+1116 NLERASLGV
-1125 VRPGE
+1125 VRPRE

-1137 TDAHFINTAKSL
+1137 TDAHFINTANSL

-1168 GVKNDVKGIKT
+1168 GVKTEVEGVKTEVEGIRTDAEGVKTDVEGIKTDVEGVKT

-1193 DVGVVKT
+1193 
-1200 DVEGVKTEVESV
+1200 
-1212 KADVESVKT
+1212 
-1221 DVEGIKTTSEEK
+1221 TSEGTT
-1233 SKELKRLETV
+1233 KELKRLETV

-1255 YPNSGNGILDGSTTY
+1255 YPNRGNGILDGSTTY

-1372 TADDTPTSQNI
+1372 TADDTPTAQNI

>member
-26 QDIRNSEV
+26 RDIRNSEV

-174 DKETD
+174 DKEAD

-785 TSSDKVKSDLAS
+785 TSSD
-797 EIARA
+797 
-802 TAKDAELT
+802 
-810 SSVSA
+810 
-815 IEKKVTDI
+815 
-823 GTSSD
+823 

-872 ESTRATTAES
+872 ESTRAATAES
-882 VLSNA
+882 ALSNA

-927 AVKVSAKIANSN
+927 AVKVSAKIAKSN

-1000 ELVIL
+1000 ELVIS

-1012 EETVSVSVEDL
+1012 EDTVSVSVEDL

-1089 TKTDVA
+1089 TKADVT
-1095 TVSGK
+1095 TVSSK
-1100 VETLTENV
+1100 VETLSGSVKT
-1108 NANLDELK
+1108 NLEELK

-1168 GVKNDVKGIKT
+1168 GIKNDVK
-1179 DVEGIKTDVEGIKT
+1179 GIKTDVEGIKT

-1200 DVEGVKTEVESV
+1200 DVERVKTEVESV
-1212 KADVESVKT
+1212 KADVKSVKT
-1221 DVEGIKTTSEEK
+1221 DVEGIKTTSEGTT
-1233 SKELKRLETV
+1233 KELKRLETV
-1243 IGVVGNGDTPIV
+1243 IGVVGNGDAPIV
-1255 YPNSGNGILDGSTTY
+1255 YPNRGNGILDGSTTY

>member
-26 QDIRNSEV
+26 RDIRNSEV

-174 DKETD
+174 DKEAD

-414 EEWTVSNDG
+414 EEWTVNNDG

-785 TSSDKVKSDLAS
+785 TSSD
-797 EIARA
+797 
-802 TAKDAELT
+802 
-810 SSVSA
+810 
-815 IEKKVTDI
+815 
-823 GTSSD
+823 

-872 ESTRATTAES
+872 ESTRAATAES

-927 AVKVSAKIANSN
+927 AVKVSAKIAKSN

-1000 ELVIL
+1000 ELVIS

-1179 DVEGIKTDVEGIKT
+1179 DVEGIKTDV
-1193 DVGVVKT
+1193 GVVKT

-1212 KADVESVKT
+1212 KADVKSVKT

-1255 YPNSGNGILDGSTTY
+1255 YPNHGNGILDGSTTY

-1299 AEGADTEKK
+1299 AEGTDTEKK

-1372 TADDTPTSQNI
+1372 TADDTPTAQNI
-1383 FDTKYSNEKRQ
+1383 FDTRYSNEKRQ